1 MNTTI
6 LNLIARKISTLFSVK
21 ESHTSTINLS
31 LRLLSLSLMV
41 VSMTACVANQSKE
54 PEQLEAWQLA
64 TAEQMGK
71 SVDYHTSLLAEQLFD
86 TFRYGN
92 MPKEQFRFAVATF
105 VPVEL
110 MKTDSMQQGPLR
122 LLGHQL
128 EQGMMTELAKRG
140 YIAQDYKITNNLII
154 EEKSDRVFSRDVD
167 ELYKHHHDV
176 DFYLSGTLTESEEG
190 VIANARI
197 IRVDS
202 KDVVAAATRFI
213 PDDVFWEQEK
223 VTTRGGMIYRS
234 AGE

>member
-1 MNTTI
+1 MGT
-6 LNLIARKISTLFSVK
+6 LINIRQ
-21 ESHTSTINLS
+21 SHASKINLS
-31 LRLLSLSLMV
+31 IRLLSLSLMV
-41 VSMTACVANQSKE
+41 VSMAACVANKSQSLEDLE
-54 PEQLEAWQLA
+54 PWQLA
-64 TAEQMGK
+64 SAEQMGK
-71 SVDYHTSLLAEQLFD
+71 SVNYHTSQLAEQLFD

-105 VPVEL
+105 VPVEML
-110 MKTDSMQQGPLR
+110 KTDSMQQGPLR

-140 YIAQDYKITNNLII
+140 YLAQDFKATQNLII

-167 ELYKHHHDV
+167 ELYKHHQDV

-213 PDDVFWEQEK
+213 PDDIFWDQEK